1 MRTLMKRRGLGETA
15 TRYLSLVLL
24 IVLPVISIPAAAQQ
38 KTEATSQ
45 SGVAQNVQTEAD
57 KGVKARNSGK
67 SGYVGD
73 QDLPGAAS
81 HAAGETTNT
90 GGLQRVAVRQL
101 VNQTS

>member
-1 MRTLMKRRGLGETA
+1 MKRRGLGETA

-24 IVLPVISIPAAAQQ
+24 IALPVTSIPAAAQQ

-57 KGVKARNSGK
+57 KGIKAPHSGE

-90 GGLQRVAVRQL
+90 GGLQRVAVRPVLHQK
-101 VNQTS
+101 S